1 MTETTTNKED
11 GKLDN
16 MTVRR
21 FAKLLKSNNAD
32 TSTPITT
39 GTVVQNDN
47 EVYVAVDDETLV
59 PVTDTTIDVAVGDN
73 VTLGI
78 ADDEA
83 YILGNNTNKSATNTN
98 LYQTEKGLK
107 LDIEGKASKAE
118 LTLESDKL
126 QSSITDTANNLNNT
140 ITQTANEIRVDM
152 KTGDDD
158 ARKVATNYLSFSS
171 TNGLVVGDMTSSTLK
186 GNTQIKSDGLY
197 VRNGTKKL
205 SYFGANEASLCQG
218 TLVLDASGMRA
229 GLLFSPYASVED
241 GDAVLAFTPQFSI
254 GFTNKEIASQEIRI
268 TSGEVEFHVS
278 SLKKYDSSYMD
289 GEIYGETVLYN
300 NTSGTTGTVTLSSS
314 AANFKYLEIFYN
326 CSVGGYGSVKV
337 YSPNGKS
344 VCLHSTAWVSGTTTA
359 QRDFETVKIS
369 GTQITRSTMGYNQI
383 VEGYISMKTLSPS
396 QFKIVR
402 VVGIK

>member
-1 MTETTTNKED
+1 MTATTTNKDD

-21 FAKLLKSNNAD
+21 FAKLLKSNNTD

-126 QSSITDTANNLNNT
+126 QSSITEA
-140 ITQTANEIRVDM
+140 
-152 KTGDDD
+152 
-158 ARKVATNYLSFSS
+158 
-171 TNGLVVGDMTSSTLK
+171 
-186 GNTQIKSDGLY
+186 KSL
-197 VRNGTKKL
+197 
-205 SYFGANEASLCQG
+205 
-218 TLVLDASGMRA
+218 
-229 GLLFSPYASVED
+229 
-241 GDAVLAFTPQFSI
+241 
-254 GFTNKEIASQEIRI
+254 
-268 TSGEVEFHVS
+268 
-278 SLKKYDSSYMD
+278 
-289 GEIYGETVLYN
+289 
-300 NTSGTTGTVTLSSS
+300 
-314 AANFKYLEIFYN
+314 
-326 CSVGGYGSVKV
+326 
-337 YSPNGKS
+337 
-344 VCLHSTAWVSGTTTA
+344 
-359 QRDFETVKIS
+359 
-369 GTQITRSTMGYNQI
+369 
-383 VEGYISMKTLSPS
+383 
-396 QFKIVR
+396 
-402 VVGIK
+402 